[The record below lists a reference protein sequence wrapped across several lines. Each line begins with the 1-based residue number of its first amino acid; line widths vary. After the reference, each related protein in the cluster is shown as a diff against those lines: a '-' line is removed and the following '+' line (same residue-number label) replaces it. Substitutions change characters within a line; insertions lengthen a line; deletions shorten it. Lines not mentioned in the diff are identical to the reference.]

1 VESLNDTSVTVHT
14 FHATFGK
21 ITHKGLWTNYLT
33 GKHDFQLFSVTS
45 QAPLVLSS
53 KPLKEAGAL
62 VMPWSYSSKA
72 EVGLSSEDVYISSAS
87 WRNGYVVVR
96 LLEIAETDVQLDWQ
110 NLALIEERNLGGFDK
125 AKPPVSLAGK
135 ESLIN
140 RDRKESGYPVALRSK
155 QPEVIVNG
163 FELRGLQTFTAQFE
177 LKLSNESPT
186 QDSQTQT
193 SQAQG
198 SQTQENQAQGSQTQ
212 GLRTKGVSLTEVV
225 HVISGAVIA
234 ESTIAGTLVYSVPV
248 GLTLLATLCIFL
260 CTKRAK
266 GI

>member
-1 VESLNDTSVTVHT
+1 MWRQLVLIVVVCSLEVFVIRSIDLHLHRNMMKDDNLGVGESLNDTSATVHT

-21 ITHKGLWTNYLT
+21 VTHKGLWTNYLT
-33 GKHDFQLFSVTS
+33 GKHAFQLFSVTS

-53 KPLKEAGAL
+53 KPVKEAGAL

-125 AKPPVSLAGK
+125 AKHPVSLAGK

-140 RDRKESGYPVALRSK
+140 RQRKESGYPVALRSK

-163 FELRGLQTFTAQFE
+163 FELRGLQTFTDQFE
-177 LKLSNESPT
+177 LKESIKSPT
-186 QDSQTQT
+186 QD

-198 SQTQENQAQGSQTQ
+198 SQTQENQAQDSQTQ
-212 GLRTKGVSLTEVV
+212 DLRTKGVSLT
-225 HVISGAVIA
+225 
-234 ESTIAGTLVYSVPV
+234 
-248 GLTLLATLCIFL
+248 
-260 CTKRAK
+260 K
-266 GI
+266 